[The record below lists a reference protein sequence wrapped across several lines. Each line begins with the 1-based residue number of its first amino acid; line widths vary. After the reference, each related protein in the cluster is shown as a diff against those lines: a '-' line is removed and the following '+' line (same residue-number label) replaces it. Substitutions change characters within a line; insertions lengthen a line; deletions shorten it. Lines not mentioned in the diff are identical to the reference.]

1 MEDKQSYLRW
11 LEEMWDVQKF
21 DVQGSTEREEEK
33 TEEVL
38 EIFRGLARLSR
49 RRVKLPDLPP
59 WELPR

>member
-1 MEDKQSYLRW
+1 MENEQSYLRW

-33 TEEVL
+33 TGEVL

-49 RRVKLPDLPP
+49 RRVEAPEVSP
-59 WELPR
+59 WESP